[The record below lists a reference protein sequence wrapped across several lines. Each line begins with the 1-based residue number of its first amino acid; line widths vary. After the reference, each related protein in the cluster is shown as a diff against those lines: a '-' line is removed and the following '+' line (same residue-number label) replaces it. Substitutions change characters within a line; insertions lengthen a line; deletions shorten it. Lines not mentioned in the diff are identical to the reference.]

1 MNKNNQ
7 LQIRTEILLY
17 ISFPGHQTKDLV
29 CSFSPL
35 LFFSSPVRHLC
46 SPSFFPSPSLFFS
59 SSSPFPPFLFPSL
72 SLLFSPPLLC
82 CLVITDSDN
91 VHFLQ
96 PLPGLREALIG
107 ADRCLLI
114 SELLAHIRGRTTISW
129 PQPSTKPMPGVL
141 FDIYLV
147 QACISFLASPS
158 SIVSEHILGQKQLKA
173 YIIPL
178 ISPKT
183 IFFKIV

>member
-1 MNKNNQ
+1 MFF
-7 LQIRTEILLY
+7 LPTPPLSS
-17 ISFPGHQTKDLV
+17 SFLHL
-29 CSFSPL
+29 SFICVPLPSFLPL
-35 LFFSSPVRHLC
+35 LSSSPPLPPSLLFSSP
-46 SPSFFPSPSLFFS
+46 
-59 SSSPFPPFLFPSL
+59 PSL
-72 SLLFSPPLLC
+72 SFFSPPLLC

-96 PLPGLREALIG
+96 PLPGPREALIG
-107 ADRCLLI
+107 ADRCLLT

-147 QACISFLASPS
+147 QACISFLASSS
-158 SIVSEHILGQKQLKA
+158 SIVSEHILGQKQFKA